1 MMSKWVEKNEKEFGV
16 QLIELQK
23 IIERQV
29 LATGNSD
36 QFTSDMLVAI
46 KTGRKI
52 TPKMEAAIDKIIRVN
67 SPDEMLK
74 REEWVDRVVP
84 KLMMVSNL
92 ITDTSWNEDYKANTH
107 RFMNS
112 LIEQA
117 KSRKT
122 LSIKQ
127 MEAVSKLYDRI
138 KKNIDKNK
146 KGKK

>member
-1 MMSKWVEKNEKEFGV
+1 MNKWVEKNEKEFGV
-16 QLIELQK
+16 QIQELQK
-23 IIERQV
+23 IIESQV

-36 QFTSDMLVAI
+36 EFTSDMLVAL

-52 TPKMEAAIDKIIRVN
+52 TPKMEAAIDKIIKVN

-74 REEWVDRVVP
+74 RQEWVDRVVP

-92 ITDTSWNEDYKANTH
+92 ISDTSWNEDYKANTH

-117 KSRKT
+117 KTRKT
-122 LSIKQ
+122 LSKKQ
-127 MEAVSKLYDRI
+127 MESASSIYARVKKNI
-138 KKNIDKNK
+138 KKNK
-146 KGKK
+146 KKA

>member
-1 MMSKWVEKNEKEFGV
+1 MNKWVEKNEKEFGV
-16 QLIELQK
+16 QIQELQK
-23 IIERQV
+23 IIENQV

-92 ITDTSWNEDYKANTH
+92 IADTSWDEGYKGNTH

-112 LIEQA
+112 LIKQA

-122 LSIKQ
+122 LSKKQ
-127 MEAVSKLYDRI
+127 MESASSIYARV
-138 KKNIDKNK
+138 KKNIEKSEK
-146 KGKK
+146 KS

>member
-1 MMSKWVEKNEKEFGV
+1 MDWVEYNKKEFGV
-16 QLIELQK
+16 QIQELQK
-23 IIERQV
+23 IIESQV

-36 QFTSDMLVAI
+36 QFTSDMLVAL

-52 TPKMEAAIDKIIRVN
+52 TSKMEAAIDKIIRVN

-92 ITDTSWNEDYKANTH
+92 ISDTSWDEGYKGNTH

-112 LIEQA
+112 LIKQA

-122 LSIKQ
+122 LSKKQ
-127 MEAVSKLYDRI
+127 MESASSIYARV
-138 KKNIDKNK
+138 KKNIEKSEK
-146 KGKK
+146 KA

>member
-1 MMSKWVEKNEKEFGV
+1 MDWVEHNKKEFGV
-16 QLIELQK
+16 QIQELQK
-23 IIERQV
+23 IIESQV

-36 QFTSDMLVAI
+36 QFTSDMLVAL

-92 ITDTSWNEDYKANTH
+92 ISDTSWDEGYKGNTH

-112 LIEQA
+112 LIKQA

-122 LSIKQ
+122 LSKKQ
-127 MEAVSKLYDRI
+127 MESASSIYARV
-138 KKNIDKNK
+138 KKNIEKSEK
-146 KGKK
+146 KS

>member
-1 MMSKWVEKNEKEFGV
+1 MDWVEHNKKEFGV
-16 QLIELQK
+16 QIQELQK
-23 IIERQV
+23 IIESQV
-29 LATGNSD
+29 IATGNSD
-36 QFTSDMLVAI
+36 QFTSDMLVAL

-52 TPKMEAAIDKIIRVN
+52 TSKMEAAIDKIIRVN

-122 LSIKQ
+122 LSKKQ
-127 MEAVSKLYDRI
+127 MESASSIYARV
-138 KKNIDKNK
+138 KKNIEKSEK
-146 KGKK
+146 KS

>member
-1 MMSKWVEKNEKEFGV
+1 MDWVEHNKKEFGV
-16 QLIELQK
+16 QIQELQK
-23 IIERQV
+23 IIESQV

-36 QFTSDMLVAI
+36 EFTSDMLVAL

-92 ITDTSWNEDYKANTH
+92 ISDTSWDEGYKGNTH

-112 LIEQA
+112 LIKQA

-122 LSIKQ
+122 LSKKQ
-127 MEAVSKLYDRI
+127 MESASSIYARV
-138 KKNIDKNK
+138 KKNIEKSEK
-146 KGKK
+146 KS